1 MWHGMGL
8 SSMNKRISIQ
18 NVLPGMTVAEDVY
31 TRNNQLVIPRGTV
44 ISDRILTRLKDYS
57 IYNITVLIPEKPEPI
72 KTVMIHSEKIK
83 SSPEFKQF
91 NKEFLSSVDDFKNQ
105 LSHVTDKDNPIDQA
119 SLLAD
124 VSKTISETRN
134 GIHLFDML
142 HCMRGSDD
150 ITYVH
155 SINVALICNVFGHWL
170 KLSEEDIEVLTLCG
184 LLHDIGKLKLSHEIL
199 YKEEPLTDAEYE
211 ILKTHPSLGYEILKY
226 KDLDQRIT
234 NAALMHQ
241 ERCDGSGYPRKLRGE
256 QIDSFAKIVAIADVY
271 DAMTSAR
278 VYRPALSPFD
288 AIRNFESVGLQKFDP
303 HYIMT
308 FLEGIVNSYVGNHVR
323 LNNNA
328 EGEIILINKQ
338 ALSKPVIKS
347 GDTFIDL
354 SKEHH
359 LHIVAVL

>member
-1 MWHGMGL
+1 MQREL
-8 SSMNKRISIQ
+8 NVNKRISIQ
-18 NVLPGMTVAEDVY
+18 QVLPSMTVAEDVY
-31 TRNNQLVIPRGTV
+31 TFDNRLVIPRGTV
-44 ISDRILTRLKDYS
+44 ITERILERLKNYS
-57 IYNITVLIPEKPEPI
+57 INNLTILVPEKPAPEPV

-83 SSPEFKQF
+83 NSPEFKQF
-91 NKEFLSSVDDFKNQ
+91 NKEFLDSVHDFKGH
-105 LSHVTDKDNPIDQA
+105 LSHIVDKEKEINQT
-119 SLLAD
+119 SLLTD
-124 VSKTISETRN
+124 VSKTLSETRN

-170 KLSEEDIEVLTLCG
+170 KLSDNDIEVLTLCG
-184 LLHDIGKLKLSHEIL
+184 LLHDVGKLKLPHEIL

-211 ILKTHPSLGYEILKY
+211 IVKTHPALGYDVLKD
-226 KDLDQRIT
+226 KDLDQRVK
-234 NAALMHQ
+234 NAAYMHQ
-241 ERCDGSGYPRKLRGE
+241 ERCDGSGYPRKLQGE

-288 AIRNFESVGLQKFDP
+288 AIRIFESEGLQKFDP
-303 HYIMT
+303 YYIMT

-323 LNNNA
+323 LNNNT

-338 ALSKPVIKS
+338 SLSKPIIKS

-354 SKEHH
+354 SKEHN
-359 LHIVAVL
+359 LHIVAIL